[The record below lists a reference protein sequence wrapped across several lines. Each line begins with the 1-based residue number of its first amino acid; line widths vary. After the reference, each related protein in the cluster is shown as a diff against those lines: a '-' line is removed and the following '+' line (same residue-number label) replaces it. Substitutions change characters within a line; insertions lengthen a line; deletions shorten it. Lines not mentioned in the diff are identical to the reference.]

1 MTKLL
6 GYFKGMR
13 IKGLLAPLLKMSEA
27 GLELLV
33 PLIIAQ
39 IIDLGISQNNRQI
52 IYTRGL
58 QLVITGLI
66 GLSVSVTAQYFSA
79 YTAVSFVKRIQHI
92 CYEKIQR
99 MSFTQ
104 HNEIGTPTLITRLT
118 GDMDSIRN
126 GVNLTLRLLLRSP
139 VVVIGACIMAFRVD
153 KQAAAVFIG
162 AVPLLALV
170 IFAVMII
177 TIPKNRHIRSAVDG
191 ALTTVRES
199 VTGARVLR
207 AFGIEKNQADEFTA
221 KNEILTRLQ
230 ERTGRISALLN
241 PLTCLI
247 VNTASACLIWIGAK
261 RVDAGII
268 SCGAVVALYS
278 YMSQIL
284 VELIKLANLI
294 ITLTKSFACADRVA
308 SLLETPNEEIPESA
322 PDKESGAYIEFDNVS
337 FTYKG
342 AGAPA
347 LKDIS
352 FSVNRGER
360 IGIIG
365 ATGSGKSTLMNLLAG
380 LYRPTRGHIYIE
392 GKDINS
398 YGREELAKKIGFV
411 EQKSVIFGGTVRSN
425 LTLGNEDAGD
435 EEITAALKA
444 AQADDFVAQKE
455 NGIDTVTEQ
464 NGRNFSGGQ
473 RQRLSVA
480 RALLKNPDIL
490 ILDDASSALDYLTDS
505 KMRKALSGL
514 DCRAIFTVSQRT
526 GSILDCDKIILLEDG
541 EAAAGTHDEL
551 LKNNEEYREIH
562 LSQFEEDDAV

>member
-52 IYTRGL
+52 IYMRGL

-230 ERTGRISALLN
+230 KKTKRSK
-241 PLTCLI
+241 PFLT
-247 VNTASACLIWIGAK
+247 
-261 RVDAGII
+261 DF
-268 SCGAVVALYS
+268 SC
-278 YMSQIL
+278 
-284 VELIKLANLI
+284 
-294 ITLTKSFACADRVA
+294 TKSSPSITTRCAR
-308 SLLETPNEEIPESA
+308 PNIC
-322 PDKESGAYIEFDNVS
+322 
-337 FTYKG
+337 
-342 AGAPA
+342 
-347 LKDIS
+347 
-352 FSVNRGER
+352 
-360 IGIIG
+360 
-365 ATGSGKSTLMNLLAG
+365 
-380 LYRPTRGHIYIE
+380 
-392 GKDINS
+392 
-398 YGREELAKKIGFV
+398 GFW
-411 EQKSVIFGGTVRSN
+411 
-425 LTLGNEDAGD
+425 
-435 EEITAALKA
+435 
-444 AQADDFVAQKE
+444 
-455 NGIDTVTEQ
+455 
-464 NGRNFSGGQ
+464 
-473 RQRLSVA
+473 
-480 RALLKNPDIL
+480 
-490 ILDDASSALDYLTDS
+490 
-505 KMRKALSGL
+505 
-514 DCRAIFTVSQRT
+514 
-526 GSILDCDKIILLEDG
+526 
-541 EAAAGTHDEL
+541 
-551 LKNNEEYREIH
+551 
-562 LSQFEEDDAV
+562 

>member
-153 KQAAAVFIG
+153 KQAAAVFIS

-207 AFGIEKNQADEFTA
+207 AFGIEKNQADEFKA

-308 SLLETPNEEIPESA
+308 SLLETPDEEIPESA

-352 FSVNRGER
+352 FSVNRGDR

-380 LYRPTRGHIYIE
+380 FYRPTRGHIYIE

-425 LTLGNEDAGD
+425 LTLGNENAGD
-435 EEITAALKA
+435 E
-444 AQADDFVAQKE
+444 
-455 NGIDTVTEQ
+455 
-464 NGRNFSGGQ
+464 GR
-473 RQRLSVA
+473 
-480 RALLKNPDIL
+480 
-490 ILDDASSALDYLTDS
+490 
-505 KMRKALSGL
+505 
-514 DCRAIFTVSQRT
+514 
-526 GSILDCDKIILLEDG
+526 
-541 EAAAGTHDEL
+541 
-551 LKNNEEYREIH
+551 
-562 LSQFEEDDAV
+562 